1 MKRIKQLLFVLILG
15 LLISPFFTLVK
26 AENQIDI
33 HFFHSD
39 YCEHCQD
46 MEEFLQG
53 LELEYDNINIIYY
66 EVNDIDNYYLFKQVL
81 TVFDADSLI
90 PTVIIGGIYFVG
102 FNDQVQIDIEK
113 TIERY
118 SDSDFVDIVD
128 KIQSGEEILIT
139 DFDTLIRDTI
149 KLPFIGVVEIKSMSL
164 FLAAVVL
171 GFVDGFNPC
180 AMWVL
185 IFLISMLVN
194 MRNKKRMWAIGFTF
208 LFTSAFVYFLIMISW
223 LGIAVSIV
231 QVNWLRSLI
240 GLIAIGFGGYNIYKY
255 QKNKRAETG
264 CDVTTTKQRSKL
276 MERIRNIVKKRNLI
290 LALLGV
296 VALAIT
302 VNLIELACSA
312 GLPLLFTQILAYNEL
327 TTGAYF
333 FYIGVYILLFLID
346 DLVIFTIAMI
356 TMKVTGISN
365 KYSNYS
371 TIIGGIIM
379 LIIGFLLIFFPSII
393 MFNF

>member
-302 VNLIELACSA
+302 VNLIELA
-312 GLPLLFTQILAYNEL
+312 
-327 TTGAYF
+327 
-333 FYIGVYILLFLID
+333 
-346 DLVIFTIAMI
+346 
-356 TMKVTGISN
+356 
-365 KYSNYS
+365 
-371 TIIGGIIM
+371 
-379 LIIGFLLIFFPSII
+379 
-393 MFNF
+393 